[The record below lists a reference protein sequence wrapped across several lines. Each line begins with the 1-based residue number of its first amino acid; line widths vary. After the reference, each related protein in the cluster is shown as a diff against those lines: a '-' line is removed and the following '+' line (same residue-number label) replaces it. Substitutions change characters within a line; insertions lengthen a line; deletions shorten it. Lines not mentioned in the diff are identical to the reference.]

1 MSKYIDESNI
11 NFNKDILNNSNIIL
25 FFKTL
30 RVLIYL
36 LIYFFSN
43 KSAARKIR
51 IPFYLCQYGE
61 W

>member
-30 RVLIYL
+30 
-36 LIYFFSN
+36 
-43 KSAARKIR
+43 
-51 IPFYLCQYGE
+51 
-61 W
+61 